1 MPTNMPKKKRSVP
14 MKQANR
20 KRLARQI
27 SLSNPFQEHKNE
39 KRYPAHLRLISLEEA
54 REEVINRYKI
64 PGGGWRAR
72 EDEEDETSLTEL
84 KRAETEETV
93 AESFDESYE
102 DSFSGVDNED
112 LAGLAFLDE

>member
-20 KRLARQI
+20 KRLAREM

-39 KRYPAHLRLISLEEA
+39 KRYPAHMRIITSEEA
-54 REEVINRYKI
+54 REEVINRYRI
-64 PGGGWRAR
+64 PGGGWRSR
-72 EDEEDETSLTEL
+72 EDEDEASLTEL

-93 AESFDESYE
+93 AESFDESFE
-102 DSFSGVDNED
+102 DRFFEVDNED